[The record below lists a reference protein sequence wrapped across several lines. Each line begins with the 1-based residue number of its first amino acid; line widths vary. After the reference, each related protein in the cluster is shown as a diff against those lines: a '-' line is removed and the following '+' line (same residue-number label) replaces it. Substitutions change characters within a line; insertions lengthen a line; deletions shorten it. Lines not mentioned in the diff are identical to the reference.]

1 MGSVLFFKQK
11 LYVKH
16 SIALFISSLLRLCK
30 YIHSVTQ
37 SYIFSKAKLYIPLC
51 KNIYPLNK
59 VTPIFIKNYIFIYS
73 KTKYGE
79 IKYIYVHELKGPKAK
94 KFNIYKKHFLLIF
107 PYPTILSC
115 EL

>member
-11 LYVKH
+11 LCVKH

-37 SYIFSKAKLYIPLC
+37 SYIFSNTKLYIPLC

-59 VTPIFIKNYIFIYS
+59 VTHIFIKNYIFIYS
-73 KTKYGE
+73 KTY
-79 IKYIYVHELKGPKAK
+79 IKLNKIYIYYYQNHYLYFSLCP
-94 KFNIYKKHFLLIF
+94 FLFQPCPLYYYQINNNILN
-107 PYPTILSC
+107 
-115 EL
+115 